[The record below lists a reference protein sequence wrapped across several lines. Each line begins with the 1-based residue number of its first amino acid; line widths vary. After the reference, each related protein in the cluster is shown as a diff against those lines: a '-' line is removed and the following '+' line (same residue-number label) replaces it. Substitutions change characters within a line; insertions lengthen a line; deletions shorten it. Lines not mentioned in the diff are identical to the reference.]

1 VERVIFP
8 DACTIVDFMLH
19 RTAGLIETLVVFPER
34 MRENLE
40 LTRGLAFSGAL
51 LLELTAKDVTREQ
64 AYALVQ
70 RHAME
75 TWDHGGDYRE
85 RIVADPEITAILS
98 KEEIDRAFS
107 LEESL
112 RHVDA
117 IFARA
122 LAGDEEQQGGGGHS

>member
-1 VERVIFP
+1 MKSTVVQ
-8 DACTIVDFMLH
+8 ASVDFMLQ
-19 RTAGLIETLVVFPER
+19 RTAGLVETLVVFPER

-40 LTRGLAFSGAL
+40 LTRGLAFSGTL
-51 LLELTAKDVTREQ
+51 LLELAAKQVTRER

-75 TWDHGGDYRE
+75 TWDRGGDYRE
-85 RIVADPEITAILS
+85 RIVSDPEISAILS

-107 LEESL
+107 LEASL

-117 IFARA
+117 IFERTLARY
-122 LAGDEEQQGGGGHS
+122 DSQPGGPDS

>member
-1 VERVIFP
+1 MVYP
-8 DACTIVDFMLH
+8 A
-19 RTAGLIETLVVFPER
+19 R

-40 LTRGLAFSGAL
+40 LTRGLTFSGSLLVAL
-51 LLELTAKDVTREQ
+51 IGKGLTREE

-70 RHAME
+70 RHALE
-75 TWDHGGDYRE
+75 TWDRGGDFRE
-85 RIVADPEITAILS
+85 RILAEPRIVELLS

-117 IFARA
+117 IFERT
-122 LAGDEEQQGGGGHS
+122 LEPREP